1 MNRPIAAPRPFLVY
15 VGLVW
20 AVVCILGWLAR
31 THPWPNTEWL
41 TLALLLSA
49 VAISENSTSPMA
61 KYDLGLSYP
70 ISIAAVVL
78 LGPLPGALVAAVSGV
93 SIPDIR
99 RGQPASTIAFNVG
112 QLTAV
117 TLLGALVYAG
127 LGGPTLG
134 GQGGTGPWDGVSFS
148 SALPAL
154 VALAVTCALGN
165 LALIVVAVGV
175 RYGEPLWGTVL
186 ALLWV
191 TLTQVPLAFMGFLM
205 AQVLAS
211 TVSAFWLF
219 VFPLLI
225 ARQLYQHYSGL
236 KEAYLDTVRSL
247 IGAIEAK
254 DPYTRGHS
262 ERVAGYASQLGQ
274 RLGLSSGEIDSLV
287 QAALLHDVGK
297 LAMSSA
303 VLAKPS
309 QLSSEELEG
318 MRRHPEV
325 GSGMVTR
332 IPPLAGLASSI
343 MHHHEWVD
351 GSGYPAGLRG
361 ASIPRQAKILAVAD
375 AYDAM
380 TTSRAYRSALDT
392 ADAIDELLKGSGT
405 QFDPAM
411 AELFV
416 DIVRGHVAEA
426 AT

>member
-1 MNRPIAAPRPFLVY
+1 MPRPFLAY

-20 AVVCILGWLAR
+20 LIVCALVWLAWR
-31 THPWPNTEWL
+31 HPWPVTEWL
-41 TLALLLSA
+41 TFALLLSA

-70 ISIAAVVL
+70 ISVAAVVL
-78 LGPLPGALVAAVSGV
+78 LGPLPGALVAAVSAV
-93 SIPDIR
+93 SLPDIL
-99 RGQPASTIAFNVG
+99 RGQPASTIAFNIG

-117 TLLGALVYAG
+117 TLMGALVYAG
-127 LGGPTLG
+127 FDGATLG
-134 GQGGTGPWDGVSFS
+134 GVGGSGPWDGASFA

-165 LALIVVAVGV
+165 LAFIVVAVRV
-175 RYGEPLWGTVL
+175 RYREPLWGTVR

-191 TLTQVPLAFMGFLM
+191 TLSQVPLAFMGFLM

-274 RLGLSSGEIDSLV
+274 RLGLSTSELDSLV

-297 LAMSSA
+297 LAMSGA
-303 VLAKPS
+303 VLVKPS
-309 QLSSEELEG
+309 HLSSDEMKG
-318 MRRHPEV
+318 MRLHPEV
-325 GSGMVTR
+325 GSAMVAR

-343 MHHHEWVD
+343 MYHHEWVD
-351 GSGYPAGLRG
+351 GSGYPNGLQG
-361 ASIPRQAKILAVAD
+361 ESIPRQARILAVAD

-380 TTSRAYRSALDT
+380 TTSRAYRSALDGT
-392 ADAIDELLKGSGT
+392 DAIDELVRGSGT
-405 QFDPAM
+405 QFDPVM

-416 DIVRGHVAEA
+416 DIVRGQCVET